1 MLAKNPLPGL
11 RALAL
16 ANVLTVLKL
25 STLYSMCAQC
35 VYCSAKKLIPTV
47 IHLNRYCNMSGREN
61 SNFALCLES
70 PERFLNQATFTLLK
84 ESAIKMMVPF

>member
-47 IHLNRYCNMSGREN
+47 IHPEIVTCLGGKIQICCMLRITEQHRA
-61 SNFALCLES
+61 NFEFSRPDMLQ
-70 PERFLNQATFTLLK
+70 FLD
-84 ESAIKMMVPF
+84 E

>member
-35 VYCSAKKLIPTV
+35 VYYYAKKLIPTV
-47 IHLNRYCNMSGREN
+47 IHPEIVTYLGGKIQILQYVEN
-61 SNFALCLES
+61 HWSVSSTEPPL
-70 PERFLNQATFTLLK
+70 
-84 ESAIKMMVPF
+84 PF